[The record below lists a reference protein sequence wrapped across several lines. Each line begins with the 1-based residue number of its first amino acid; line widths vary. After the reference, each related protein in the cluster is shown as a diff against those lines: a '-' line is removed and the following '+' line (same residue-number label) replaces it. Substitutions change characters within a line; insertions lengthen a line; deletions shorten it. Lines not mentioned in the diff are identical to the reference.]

1 MAAAFAF
8 LGIWLISLVVALLAA
23 LQLGDFFG
31 ANNEFGLVILGV
43 MGFTVFALLVFAL
56 AYAMARRATVFAFV
70 ALALAAVAIA
80 PAALPGLI
88 QAIADRS
95 TNPYTVGIEN
105 ISIALELIIPALAAV
120 LVQWGLVRRR
130 WLRAAAEDDFTRW
143 PWLATAVAGLVILN
157 PFGLAFLQSTLKHSG
172 GDFMWEFTA
181 MVTGAGL
188 AALLV
193 MAWIE
198 CYIRDRILNRRLA
211 VSPSPQEPPSI
222 AARQQGGSANLSA

>member
-31 ANNEFGLVILGV
+31 ANNEFGWVILGV

-56 AYAMARRATVFAFV
+56 AYAVARRAAVLSFV

-88 QAIADRS
+88 QTIVDHS
-95 TNPYTVGIEN
+95 TNPYTVGVDN
-105 ISIALELIIPALAAV
+105 TSITLELVIPALVAV

-143 PWLATAVAGLVILN
+143 PWIATAVAGLVILN
-157 PFGLAFLQSTLKHSG
+157 PFGLSFLQAALQHSAS
-172 GDFMWEFTA
+172 DLMWQFTA
-181 MVTGAGL
+181 MVTGSVL

-211 VSPSPQEPPSI
+211 ASPSPQEPPRTKAEAQI
-222 AARQQGGSANLSA
+222 